1 MDIVIGLVI
10 GLVIAAIA
18 GYFAYRTGRNKS
30 QDEGAILRAEAQKT
44 LEEAQTKARQHLV
57 EAKDE
62 KLRLQRNVVTSSRR
76 AFELSERQLRAG
88 TADIVTVLNTQL
100 TLFQAEDSLAQ
111 AQLARLQA
119 IVSLYQALGGGWSP
133 RTVEAVDAL

>member
-30 QDEGAILRAEAQKT
+30 QDEGAILRTEAQKT

-62 KLRLQRNVVTSSRR
+62 TMNLRDSAEKEIKERRLETQREEDRQIGR
-76 AFELSERQLRAG
+76 AH
-88 TADIVTVLNTQL
+88 V
-100 TLFQAEDSLAQ
+100 
-111 AQLARLQA
+111 
-119 IVSLYQALGGGWSP
+119 
-133 RTVEAVDAL
+133 